1 MDFTNKYTT
10 AYIGVFTYVMWYAV
24 NETNKLLL
32 DETTAYYDVDFKGF
46 DASNPPFT
54 AWGEG
59 IRGFYPILA
68 FIKAA
73 QALSFLLVTVCMMG
87 HLNVNYKA
95 LQAVVV
101 AKFGLDLWC
110 IWELTQTLLSWPS
123 FNESTLELLS
133 KLAVPRFYFTA
144 GLSVPLFA
152 LLFGREIVSLSQQFY
167 TNLQIRRGKIAP
179 EEQEKKDQ

>member
-10 AYIGVFTYVMWYAV
+10 AYIGVFTYVMWYSV
-24 NETNKLLL
+24 NETNKLLV
-32 DETTAYYDVDFKGF
+32 DETSSYYDVDFSGF
-46 DASNPPFT
+46 DSSNPPFT
-54 AWGEG
+54 TWGEG

-73 QALSFLLVTVCMMG
+73 QAVSFLLVTVCMMG

-101 AKFGLDLWC
+101 AKLGLDLWC
-110 IWELTQTLLSWPS
+110 IWELTRTLSSWPS

-144 GLSVPLFA
+144 ILGGPLFA
-152 LLFGREIVSLSQQFY
+152 VLFVREFINLSQQFY
-167 TNLQIRRGKIAP
+167 TNLQIRRGKAAP